1 MFCIYS
7 FYSAV
12 GIDRFGDHSNIQRG
26 HKVCVVLLPLF
37 FISNNSHTS
46 FSRSQGHS
54 VPVCYLIGFDNLIG
68 KVMGLAPDHIGQFS
82 PIFITLCVNYIKT
95 TIGKF

>member
-54 VPVCYLIGFDNLIG
+54 GTTNMEHGNPTYAEL
-68 KVMGLAPDHIGQFS
+68 Q
-82 PIFITLCVNYIKT
+82 KT
-95 TIGKF
+95 KTFT